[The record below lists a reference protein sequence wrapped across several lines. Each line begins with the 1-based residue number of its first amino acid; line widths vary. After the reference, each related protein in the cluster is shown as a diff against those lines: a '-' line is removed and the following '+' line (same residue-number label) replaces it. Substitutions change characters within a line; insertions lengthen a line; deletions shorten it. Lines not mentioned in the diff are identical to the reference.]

1 MQAVNCVL
9 RPLHSTS
16 FAANS
21 EIPTEARAQLIAC
34 PEQPRF
40 HCIRISANDGPDL
53 CQRKIFVLEKNQRL
67 SLQWRQTRYRSS
79 NFRGQLG
86 IEHSLRRP
94 MIFGY
99 AELVG
104 KIINRRLATE
114 ILISPD
120 GLVPRGGI
128 KIRP

>member
-1 MQAVNCVL
+1 MQAVSCVL

-21 EIPTEARAQLIAC
+21 EIPSEACAQLIAC

-53 CQRKIFVLEKNQRL
+53 CQRKIFVLEKNQCL
-67 SLQWRQTRYRSS
+67 ALQWRQTRYRFF
-79 NFRGQLG
+79 NFRGQFSV
-86 IEHSLRRP
+86 EHSLCRLMVFR
-94 MIFGY
+94 Y

-104 KIINRRLATE
+104 KIIWLRAEE
-114 ILISPD
+114 IN
-120 GLVPRGGI
+120 GPRI
-128 KIRP
+128 LNCRMTVER